1 MVAQILFSAATFPLI
16 QIDPSVSSVILL
28 LSHSCEMDKGKLGK
42 GKREM
47 KINAAV
53 VAASATLVGVASAD
67 TVLLDIPSGTGT
79 DIVWSS
85 GAGATSMFFDI
96 AAENFN
102 FYETGYGSPGVVYA
116 WDEAAVDDENPW
128 GTNATGVIDLVAVDP
143 ASKVLSALEFQISGY
158 ESYTSES
165 IVRVYAGD
173 SLVFSEAFS
182 LAGNSEIEM
191 ISVTF
196 AESSSVRIELDNTSP
211 WAWTGLDNI
220 AVSSA
225 AVPAPGALALLGV
238 AGLVGGRRR
247 RTA

>member
-1 MVAQILFSAATFPLI
+1 
-16 QIDPSVSSVILL
+16 
-28 LSHSCEMDKGKLGK
+28 
-42 GKREM
+42 M

-53 VAASATLVGVASAD
+53 VAASAALVGVASAD

-79 DIVWSS
+79 DIVWAS
-85 GAGATSMFFDI
+85 GGGATSMFFDI
-96 AAENFN
+96 ASENFN

-128 GTNATGVIDLVAVDP
+128 GMNATGAVDLIAVDP

-158 ESYTSES
+158 ENYTSES
-165 IVRVYAGD
+165 IVRVYADD
-173 SLVFSEAFS
+173 SLVFSGAFS
-182 LAGNSEIEM
+182 LAGNSEIE
-191 ISVTF
+191 IVSLTF
-196 AESSSVRIELDNTSP
+196 DESSSVRIELDNTSP

-225 AVPAPGALALLGV
+225 TVPAPGAIALLGLT
-238 AGLVGGRRR
+238 GIVGGRRR